1 MQLKQHN
8 AGFTM
13 IEVLIT
19 MVILS
24 IGLLG
29 LAGMQANGL
38 KSNHLAYM
46 RSQATLLA
54 YDMSDRMRANMAG
67 VTAGNYNNLSV
78 TPATTLNDPPACETG
93 TGCTP
98 ANMATYDHAI
108 WAAALAAK
116 LPQGVGTVAVASGI
130 FTITVMWDDDNE
142 GTLTDCDGLAS
153 ENLKCFQVELQL

>member
-1 MQLKQHN
+1 MQLKHHN

-24 IGLLG
+24 VGLLG

-67 VTAGNYNNLSV
+67 VTAGNYNSLSG
-78 TPATTLNDPPACETG
+78 APPAYPPTTNCDAVT
-93 TGCTP
+93 CTP
-98 ANMATYDHAI
+98 ADMAIYDYAN
-108 WAAALAAK
+108 WDFELDDK
-116 LPQGVGTVAVASGI
+116 LPKGEGKIAVASGI

-142 GTLTDCDGLAS
+142 GTLTDCAGTAAL
-153 ENLKCFQVELQL
+153 NLKCFQVELQL